1 MEFTSKNTASTGV
14 VVAPAEVDVA
24 TSPAFERDIADAF
37 VTGSGSVVVNFASTT
52 FCDSSG
58 LRVLVNAAKHA
69 QALGRRFEVRNPP
82 LMLRRMAEILGASA
96 LLHIGPP

>member
-37 VTGSGSVVVNFASTT
+37 VTGSGSVVVNFA
-52 FCDSSG
+52 
-58 LRVLVNAAKHA
+58 RWLVSFAAWRPRSFMIVRENPYTCRDFFGA
-69 QALGRRFEVRNPP
+69 VDDAGRG
-82 LMLRRMAEILGASA
+82 GAAGRSA
-96 LLHIGPP
+96 R